1 MSTERKVGS
10 DIDIAQAAK
19 MEHINDIA
27 AKLNIG
33 VDDLEQHQT
42 WQDCA
47 LTSLRRA
54 TAKLCATVKLSA
66 RGSYTYS
73 CWRR

>member
-33 VDDLEQHQT
+33 VD
-42 WQDCA
+42 
-47 LTSLRRA
+47 
-54 TAKLCATVKLSA
+54 A
-66 RGSYTYS
+66 RKKSRFGY
-73 CWRR
+73 

>member
-27 AKLNIG
+27 SKLNIG

-42 WQDCA
+42 WQERA
-47 LTSLRRA
+47 SLRRA
-54 TAKLCATVKLSA
+54 PTV
-66 RGSYTYS
+66 RN
-73 CWRR
+73 R